1 MIKVDGLQPY
11 EQVSRAV
18 DQEGHK
24 TMKMIRQFRA
34 LSRPVQLLL
43 LNLVVISTGFYM
55 LMPYL
60 SSYLGNT
67 LGFTAW
73 MVGLVLGM
81 RTFSQQGLYVIG
93 GTFSDHVG
101 YKPVIA
107 GGCALRMAGFLLF
120 GYASSLS
127 TVLVAALLSG
137 LGGSLFS
144 PAARAYLASESGDQ
158 KVEAFALFQVSE
170 GLGACLGPLLGMA
183 LIQVSFQWISVVAST
198 IFFILTVL
206 QLLYLPRRDQ
216 LGTTAP
222 RPVLDEW
229 REVLANRVFVVF
241 AVGMVAYLTLYNQL
255 YLSLPLAVQRLTGND
270 GATGILFTMGALLN
284 ILAQVHITAYFKTHW
299 RPLQAITLGL
309 VLMAA
314 AFFPLLVAGPLLPLE
329 ATQTATTDAGQT
341 FFIKAINLSPA
352 VLSVA
357 LLSLGAMI
365 LQPFVL
371 SLIPVLAG
379 NRLLGTYF
387 GFYYMAQGVG
397 VIVGNLAIG
406 VAFDLGQS
414 WGVTSVPWL
423 LLLGLGLASA
433 LSIMAL
439 DGRERIA
446 QVALLSAQK
455 A

>member
-1 MIKVDGLQPY
+1 
-11 EQVSRAV
+11 
-18 DQEGHK
+18 
-24 TMKMIRQFRA
+24 
-34 LSRPVQLLL
+34 
-43 LNLVVISTGFYM
+43 
-55 LMPYL
+55 
-60 SSYLGNT
+60 
-67 LGFTAW
+67 
-73 MVGLVLGM
+73 
-81 RTFSQQGLYVIG
+81 
-93 GTFSDHVG
+93 
-101 YKPVIA
+101 
-107 GGCALRMAGFLLF
+107 
-120 GYASSLS
+120 
-127 TVLVAALLSG
+127 
-137 LGGSLFS
+137 
-144 PAARAYLASESGDQ
+144 
-158 KVEAFALFQVSE
+158 
-170 GLGACLGPLLGMA
+170 
-183 LIQVSFQWISVVAST
+183 VAST

>member
-1 MIKVDGLQPY
+1 
-11 EQVSRAV
+11 
-18 DQEGHK
+18 
-24 TMKMIRQFRA
+24 MKMIRQFRT
-34 LSRPVQLLL
+34 LDRSVQLLL
-43 LNLVVISTGFYM
+43 LNLVVINTGFYM

-93 GTFSDHVG
+93 GTLSDHVS

-107 GGCALRMAGFLLF
+107 GGCVLRMVGFLLF
-120 GYASSLS
+120 GYADALS
-127 TVLVAALLSG
+127 TVLVAAVLSG

-158 KVEAFALFQVSE
+158 RVEVFALFQVSE
-170 GLGACLGPLLGMA
+170 GLGACLGPVLGVA
-183 LIQVSFQWISVVAST
+183 LMQVSFQWVSIVAST
-198 IFFILTVL
+198 IFCVLTVL
-206 QLLYLPRRDQ
+206 QLLSLPRRVQ
-216 LGTTAP
+216 LDTTTP
-222 RPVLDEW
+222 RPVKEEW
-229 REVLANRVFVVF
+229 REVLGNRLFVVF
-241 AVGMVAYLTLYNQL
+241 AVGMVAYLTLSNQL
-255 YLSLPLAVQRLTGND
+255 YLSLPLEVRRLTGND
-270 GATGILFTMGALLN
+270 SATGMLFTMSALLS
-284 ILAQVHITAYFKTHW
+284 ILTQVHITAYAKAHW

-309 VLMAA
+309 TCMAA
-314 AFFPLLVAGPLLPLE
+314 AFVPMLVAGPFLPLDTTQI
-329 ATQTATTDAGQT
+329 ATSPVETLHV
-341 FFIKAINLSPA
+341 FLIKALNLSPA
-352 VLSVA
+352 VLSAA
-357 LLSLGAMI
+357 LLAFGAMT

-371 SLIPVLAG
+371 SLIPVLGG

-387 GFYYMAQGVG
+387 GFYYMVQGMG
-397 VIVGNLAIG
+397 VIVGNLVIG

-433 LSIMAL
+433 LRIMAL
-439 DGRERIA
+439 DGRGRIA

>member
-1 MIKVDGLQPY
+1 
-11 EQVSRAV
+11 
-18 DQEGHK
+18 
-24 TMKMIRQFRA
+24 
-34 LSRPVQLLL
+34 
-43 LNLVVISTGFYM
+43 
-55 LMPYL
+55 
-60 SSYLGNT
+60 
-67 LGFTAW
+67 
-73 MVGLVLGM
+73 
-81 RTFSQQGLYVIG
+81 
-93 GTFSDHVG
+93 
-101 YKPVIA
+101 
-107 GGCALRMAGFLLF
+107 
-120 GYASSLS
+120 
-127 TVLVAALLSG
+127 
-137 LGGSLFS
+137 
-144 PAARAYLASESGDQ
+144 
-158 KVEAFALFQVSE
+158 
-170 GLGACLGPLLGMA
+170 MA

-255 YLSLPLAVQRLTGND
+255 YLSLPLEVQRLTGND
-270 GATGILFTMGALLN
+270 SATGILFTMGALLN
-284 ILAQVHITAYFKTHW
+284 ILAQVHITAYFKTYW

-329 ATQTATTDAGQT
+329 ATQTATTDAVQT

-439 DGRERIA
+439 DGRGRIA

>member
-1 MIKVDGLQPY
+1 
-11 EQVSRAV
+11 
-18 DQEGHK
+18 
-24 TMKMIRQFRA
+24 MIRQFRT
-34 LSRPVQLLL
+34 LDRSVQLLL

-93 GTFSDHVG
+93 GTLSDHVG

-107 GGCALRMAGFLLF
+107 GGCVLRMVGFLLF
-120 GYASSLS
+120 GYANTLS
-127 TVLVAALLSG
+127 TVLVAAVLSG

-144 PAARAYLASESGDQ
+144 PAARAYLASESGDHR
-158 KVEAFALFQVSE
+158 VEAFALFQVSE
-170 GLGACLGPLLGMA
+170 GLGACLGPVLGVA
-183 LIQVSFQWISVVAST
+183 LMQVSFQWVSIVAST
-198 IFFILTVL
+198 IFFVLTVL
-206 QLLYLPRRDQ
+206 QLLSLPRRIQ
-216 LGTTAP
+216 LDTTAP
-222 RPVLDEW
+222 RPVKEEW
-229 REVLANRVFVVF
+229 REVLGNRLFVVF

-255 YLSLPLAVQRLTGND
+255 YLSLPLEVRRLTGND
-270 GATGILFTMGALLN
+270 SATGMLFTMSALLS
-284 ILAQVHITAYFKTHW
+284 ILTQVHITAYAKAHW

-309 VLMAA
+309 VVMAA
-314 AFFPLLVAGPLLPLE
+314 AFVPMLVAGPFLPLD
-329 ATQTATTDAGQT
+329 ATQSASSPVETVHV
-341 FFIKAINLSPA
+341 FLIKALNLSPA
-352 VLSVA
+352 VLSAA
-357 LLSLGAMI
+357 LLAFGAMT

-371 SLIPVLAG
+371 SLIPVLGG

-387 GFYYMAQGVG
+387 GFYYMVQGMG

-439 DGRERIA
+439 DGRGRIA

>member
-1 MIKVDGLQPY
+1 
-11 EQVSRAV
+11 
-18 DQEGHK
+18 
-24 TMKMIRQFRA
+24 MKMIRQFRT
-34 LSRPVQLLL
+34 LDRSVQLLL
-43 LNLVVISTGFYM
+43 LNLVVINTGFYM

-93 GTFSDHVG
+93 GTLSDHVG

-107 GGCALRMAGFLLF
+107 GGCALRMVGFLLF
-120 GYASSLS
+120 GYADALS

-158 KVEAFALFQVSE
+158 RVEAFALFQVSE
-170 GLGACLGPLLGMA
+170 GLGACLGPLLGVA
-183 LIQVSFQWISVVAST
+183 LMQVSFQWVSIVAST
-198 IFFILTVL
+198 IFFVLTVL
-206 QLLYLPRRDQ
+206 QLLYLPRRVQ
-216 LGTTAP
+216 LDTTAP
-222 RPVLDEW
+222 RPVKEEW
-229 REVLANRVFVVF
+229 REVLGNRLFVVF

-255 YLSLPLAVQRLTGND
+255 YLSLPLEVRRLTGND
-270 GATGILFTMGALLN
+270 SATGILFTMSALLS
-284 ILAQVHITAYFKTHW
+284 ILTQVHITAYAKAHW

-309 VLMAA
+309 VVMAA
-314 AFFPLLVAGPLLPLE
+314 AFVPMLVAGPFLPLDAAPI
-329 ATQTATTDAGQT
+329 ATSPVETVHV
-341 FFIKAINLSPA
+341 FLIKALNLSPA
-352 VLSVA
+352 VLSAA
-357 LLSLGAMI
+357 LLSFGVMT

-371 SLIPVLAG
+371 SLIPVLGG

-387 GFYYMAQGVG
+387 GFYYMVQGIG

-414 WGVTSVPWL
+414 WGLTSVPWL

-439 DGRERIA
+439 DGRGRIA

>member
-1 MIKVDGLQPY
+1 
-11 EQVSRAV
+11 
-18 DQEGHK
+18 
-24 TMKMIRQFRA
+24 MKMIRQFRT
-34 LSRPVQLLL
+34 LDRSVQLLL
-43 LNLVVISTGFYM
+43 LNLVVINTGFYM

-93 GTFSDHVG
+93 GTLSDHVG

-107 GGCALRMAGFLLF
+107 GGCALRMVGFLLF
-120 GYASSLS
+120 GYADALS

-158 KVEAFALFQVSE
+158 RVEAFALFQVSE
-170 GLGACLGPLLGMA
+170 GLGACLGPLLGVA
-183 LIQVSFQWISVVAST
+183 LMQVSFQWVSIVAST
-198 IFFILTVL
+198 IFFVLTVL
-206 QLLYLPRRDQ
+206 QLLYLPRRVQ
-216 LGTTAP
+216 LDTTAP
-222 RPVLDEW
+222 RPVKEEW
-229 REVLANRVFVVF
+229 REVLGNRLFVVF

-255 YLSLPLAVQRLTGND
+255 YLSLPLEVRRLTGND
-270 GATGILFTMGALLN
+270 SATGILFTMSALLS
-284 ILAQVHITAYFKTHW
+284 ILTQVHITAYAKAHW

-309 VLMAA
+309 VVMAA
-314 AFFPLLVAGPLLPLE
+314 AFVPMLVAGPFLPL
-329 ATQTATTDAGQT
+329 DAAPIAPSPVET
-341 FFIKAINLSPA
+341 VHVFLIKALNLSPA
-352 VLSVA
+352 VLSAA
-357 LLSLGAMI
+357 LLSFGVMT

-371 SLIPVLAG
+371 SLIPVLGG

-387 GFYYMAQGVG
+387 GFYYMVQGIG

-414 WGVTSVPWL
+414 WGLTSVPWL

-433 LSIMAL
+433 LRIMAL
-439 DGRERIA
+439 DGRGRIA